1 MTKVKIYK
9 LCKGEKCVYVG
20 RTKRTLEQR
29 FKEHMDKKNLPSHE
43 YSIELILECSEEDAA
58 LYEDMNITALKTIE
72 NGLNKISGKG
82 EMSEN
87 VKQHKYDEAMKRVK
101 AKIKEKH

>member
-20 RTKRTLEQR
+20 RTKRTLEER
-29 FKEHMDKKNLPSHE
+29 YNEHLKKKNFNAWE
-43 YSIELILECSEEDAA
+43 FSISLIEEVDEEDA
-58 LYEDMNITALKTIE
+58 TASEGRHIGANRTIE
-72 NGLNKISGKG
+72 DGLNTNSAGP
-82 EMSEN
+82 MTEN